1 MSAQT
6 AEVMA
11 QGAFAKGWKLL
22 IVQPWGRAYREL
34 DQRGEPTVEAA
45 TQMSFYYDKLKWAHP
60 GAWFEVAQL
69 YAQGSS
75 WPSVNDL
82 KQALQ
87 AVNGKYVRAL
97 PAPVAQYEPMP
108 DEVRKKLAR
117 VGVVL

>member
-6 AEVMA
+6 AEGMS

-34 DQRGEPTVEAA
+34 DPRGEPTPEAA
-45 TQMSFYYDKLKWAHP
+45 TQLAFYFDRLKWAQP
-60 GAWFEVAQL
+60 GAWYEVAQL

-75 WPSVNDL
+75 WPSVNEL

-108 DEVRKKLAR
+108 DAVRAKLAR
-117 VGVVL
+117 LGLVL